1 VWSNPA
7 VLSTLFIA
15 SVAVALTVALLSAAV
30 VSRLLRERQ
39 RATAALEH
47 SEALFRSLVENAIDI
62 VAVLDHAGRFLYVS
76 PSAERILGYKPE
88 QLKGRVSLDLVSD
101 EDKPLIAATFAA
113 GLKNPGTSQSATC
126 TMVDRDG
133 KPHILETR
141 GSAVLFGG
149 TIHAVLSLRDI
160 TAERRATEDQQ
171 RLQGQL
177 VHAQKLEAF
186 GTLASGIAHDFNNLL
201 TPILGGAEL
210 GQGMLAKESP
220 VRELF
225 ERIEDSAR
233 RARALVQRM
242 VLLGKSSAEER
253 KTLDLSELVRE
264 ASELLRASLPRT
276 VQLISSISSEKLPVI
291 ADELQ
296 LQQALLNLTTNA
308 AHAMRHKPGELTV
321 RVAQL
326 EAGALARKKHPILRS
341 GAWAHLEISDTG
353 EGMDEETIR
362 RAFEPFFS
370 THGAREVGGGAGLGL
385 SVVHGVV
392 NGHGGV
398 IDLSSTLE
406 RGTRVDIY
414 LPLQQQPAAATS
426 AEARK
431 PQGDHKAC
439 ILLVDDEP
447 AVASVC
453 RELLRMLGYEVD
465 VSTDPREALERFAQA
480 PDRFDLVVTD
490 HSMPHLTG
498 LQLAEALMPLR
509 AARVPIVLTTGFAQD
524 DVLNGTSRSLV
535 SEIVPKPYAIEE
547 LESAIQRALAARPS

>member
-1 VWSNPA
+1 
-7 VLSTLFIA
+7 LFIA
-15 SVAVALTVALLSAAV
+15 AVVVAVAVALLSAALV
-30 VSRLLRERQ
+30 ARLLRERQ
-39 RATAALEH
+39 RATQALEH
-47 SEALFRSLVENAIDI
+47 SETLFRSLVENAIDI

-76 PSAERILGYKPE
+76 PSVERVLGYRPE
-88 QLKGRVSLDLVSD
+88 QLKGRVSLDLVA
-101 EDKPLIAATFAA
+101 EADKPMVAATFAA
-113 GLKNPGTSQSATC
+113 GLKQPGVSHSGTC
-126 TMVDRDG
+126 TMIDHDG

-141 GSAVLFGG
+141 GAAVLFGG
-149 TIHAVLSLRDI
+149 TIQTVLSLRDI

-171 RLQGQL
+171 RLQAQL

-210 GQGMLAKESP
+210 GRGMLPANSP

-225 ERIEDSAR
+225 ERIEDGAR

-242 VLLGKSSAEER
+242 VLLGKSSSDER
-253 KTLDLSELVRE
+253 KLLDLSELVRD
-264 ASELLRASLPRT
+264 AIELLRASLPRT
-276 VQLISSISSEKLPVI
+276 IKLTSTLCEDKLVVM
-291 ADELQ
+291 ADDVQ

-308 AHAMRHKPGELTV
+308 AHAMRKMPAGELTV
-321 RVAQL
+321 RL
-326 EAGALARKKHPILRS
+326 TTLGPLSPARRKHPILRS
-341 GAWAHLEISDTG
+341 GDWAHIEISDTG
-353 EGMDEETIR
+353 EGMDEDTAR

-370 THGAREVGGGAGLGL
+370 THAAREVGGGAGLGL

-398 IDLSSTLE
+398 IDLSSTPA
-406 RGTRVDIY
+406 RGTRVDVY
-414 LPLQQQPAAATS
+414 LPLQQQVSRVSSDEAPK
-426 AEARK
+426 AEGETKAR
-431 PQGDHKAC
+431 

-453 RELLRMLGYEVD
+453 RELLKMLGYEVD
-465 VSTDPREALERFAQA
+465 VSTDPREALERFAAA

-498 LQLAEALMPLR
+498 LQLAEALAPMR

-524 DVLNGTSRSLV
+524 DVLSGTSRALIAEV
-535 SEIVPKPYAIEE
+535 VPKPYAIEE
-547 LESAIQRALAARPS
+547 LESAIVRALSARVN